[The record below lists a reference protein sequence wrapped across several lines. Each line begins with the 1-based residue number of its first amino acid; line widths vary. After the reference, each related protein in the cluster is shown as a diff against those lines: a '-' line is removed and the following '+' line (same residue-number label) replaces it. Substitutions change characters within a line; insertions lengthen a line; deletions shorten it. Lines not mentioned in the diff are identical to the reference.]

1 MSKHE
6 SKCQHVAVIMDGN
19 GRWAER
25 NKISRALGHRAGVK
39 AMRRTVEAA
48 IKYGVKALT
57 VYAFSTENWKRPE
70 EEVSFLMELFYN
82 TLDTQLKELHEADI
96 RLSFIGNLAA
106 LPERLHDKLDNA
118 IELTKENTRL
128 DLVVAVNYGG
138 RQEIVEACKTLY
150 KEIERGEL
158 KAEELTEERF
168 ERALDLADLPP
179 VDLLIRTSG
188 EVRLSNFLLWQLA
201 YAELYFTDC
210 HWPDFSEKEFKAA
223 LDEFAQR
230 ERRFGGR

>member
-1 MSKHE
+1 MHE

-48 IKYGVKALT
+48 IKYGVKAVT
-57 VYAFSTENWKRPE
+57 VYAFSTENWKRPK

-82 TLDTQLKELHEADI
+82 TLDTQLKELHDADI
-96 RLSFIGNLAA
+96 RLSFIGNLTA
-106 LPERLHDKLDNA
+106 LPERLQEKLAHA
-118 IELTKENTRL
+118 ITLTSKNQTL

-138 RQEIVEACKTLY
+138 RQEIVEACKQMHLQIV
-150 KEIERGEL
+150 EGEL
-158 KAEELTEERF
+158 SLDDLTESRF
-168 ERALDLADLPP
+168 EQALGLAHLPP

-210 HWPDFSEKEFKAA
+210 HWPDFSEEHFKAA

>member
-1 MSKHE
+1 
-6 SKCQHVAVIMDGN
+6 MDGN